1 MRSTRILGPDGP
13 LAAHLP
19 NYQVREGQL
28 AMAREVENALATQE
42 VLLIEAGTGTG
53 KTWAYLVP
61 ALQSG
66 LRVLISTATRN
77 LQEQIFGGDI
87 PFLQEHLGSTATVA
101 VLKGRSN
108 YLCLDRL
115 ETTLPPTADDP
126 HLEAYLLIER
136 WSRETATVGSLGI
149 GGGRGGTPHLVAADL
164 HIRVLLRKPVPVF

>member
-1 MRSTRILGPDGP
+1 
-13 LAAHLP
+13 
-19 NYQVREGQL
+19 
-28 AMAREVENALATQE
+28 MAREVENALATQE

-126 HLEAYLLIER
+126 HLEAYLSLSGGLEKRPPGIAR
-136 WSRETATVGSLGI
+136 NWRGSRRNTPS
-149 GGGRGGTPHLVAADL
+149 GRS
-164 HIRVLLRKPVPVF
+164 